1 MFRIRFALVAVFVLL
16 QLAPSRAQS
25 DIHGTWTAEIRQ
37 GKVFLQVRTTPPN
50 DWTRS
55 GDWNGDWNM
64 GQSFPVDELA
74 GLPANDERLTAST
87 VKFDLRR
94 EAGSLAMEGSFRD
107 GRGAGLF
114 NFAPRDAYL
123 GEMRS
128 LGYTDDLPLWRRF
141 QLTLY
146 DVGPKYIRDLKTEG
160 YDKLTLDEIQRAKT
174 HGVTIEYIKGIKA
187 EGFRSASLENLV
199 RTRDHGVTQEYIKAM
214 KAEGFAGA
222 TLEDFVRTRD
232 HGVTQ
237 AYIQGMKQAGFGGAS
252 VEDLVRARD
261 HGVTPEFVQEIKAM
275 GLNITGLDQYV
286 RLRDHGVKGDFAKEL
301 KSAGYDKLSAEEL
314 GQIRD
319 HSG

>member
-1 MFRIRFALVAVFVLL
+1 MLRSVKALGFFLLVASA
-16 QLAPSRAQS
+16 APLSAQT

-37 GKVFLQVRTTPPN
+37 GKVFLQVRTTPPA
-50 DWTRS
+50 DWNRS
-55 GDWNGDWNM
+55 GNGNGDWNM

-74 GLPANDERLTAST
+74 GLPANDERLTATS

-114 NFAPRDAYL
+114 NFAPREAYV

-141 QLTLY
+141 QLAVH
-146 DVGPKYIRDLKTEG
+146 DVGPKYIRELKTEG
-160 YDKLTLDEIQRAKT
+160 FDKLTLDQIQRAKT

-187 EGFRSASLENLV
+187 EGFRTVSLENLV

-214 KAEGFAGA
+214 KAEGFTGT
-222 TLEDFVRTRD
+222 TLDEFVRTRD

-252 VEDLVRARD
+252 VEDLVRAKD
-261 HGVTPEFVQEIKAM
+261 HGVTPEFVQEIK
-275 GLNITGLDQYV
+275 
-286 RLRDHGVKGDFAKEL
+286 
-301 KSAGYDKLSAEEL
+301 
-314 GQIRD
+314 
-319 HSG
+319 